1 MTKQDVYVESN
12 TAQSL
17 AAQASS
23 RGKTLYSFTNEV
35 LDVALRV
42 LGQGGNEN
50 EIFPAWKTSRVSKDI
65 EGAPFLPGSL
75 IWKMVERLYRSDP
88 EWLLGEW
95 ADAGRRLGERLRI
108 LHPTLEDLQAGLS
121 GLQSLIAERTIEVQ
135 RKPGG
140 KDRAG
145 IRLRVVTDLTPELAA
160 CGERF
165 LEGVLSAYAFQVT
178 ETQVK
183 DGTIEIAAV
192 YRPQRPD
199 DHAEAETAS
208 RTHPRVSNLPRLR
221 NGKRAHSTP

>member
-88 EWLLGEW
+88 EGLLVEWGE
-95 ADAGRRLGERLRI
+95 AGRRLGDRLRARQRTI
-108 LHPTLEDLQAGLS
+108 GDLEAAWT
-121 GLQSLIAERTIEVQ
+121 GLQSV
-135 RKPGG
+135 
-140 KDRAG
+140 
-145 IRLRVVTDLTPELAA
+145 
-160 CGERF
+160 
-165 LEGVLSAYAFQVT
+165 
-178 ETQVK
+178 
-183 DGTIEIAAV
+183 
-192 YRPQRPD
+192 
-199 DHAEAETAS
+199 
-208 RTHPRVSNLPRLR
+208 
-221 NGKRAHSTP
+221 